1 VIRDQISSI
10 RKISERQH
18 AVDPGGADED
28 AVAIAREGNRACG
41 VVLRVREGRIIS
53 SEAFMMPIIST
64 ELLIKI
70 YEDFLKLYYSTSTDI
85 PPGILAQYK
94 LPDGELIGI
103 WLRERT
109 GRQVSISVPSRG
121 HRRRLVELAEKNAA
135 SRLMTLRG
143 KQVSAVRI
151 LGDLKMSLGLSSTPS
166 RIEAFDISNIQGS
179 AAVGSMVTFA
189 DAQPLK
195 SGFRHFRIRTV
206 EEIDDFEMMREV
218 LRRRLERLK
227 DGKSRSPDLILID
240 GGKGHVSAAAE
251 VMKEMGLS
259 QISLIGLAKRNEEIF
274 LPGVD
279 GPVVLPRRSPGLKLL
294 QRIRD
299 EAHRFAVEYH
309 RKLRGRGMVRSD
321 MDGIPGVGR
330 YRKVQLLVSFGSLKG
345 LRKATEDEIAAVPG
359 IGPATAK
366 KIHEYIHSK

>member
-1 VIRDQISSI
+1 
-10 RKISERQH
+10 
-18 AVDPGGADED
+18 
-28 AVAIAREGNRACG
+28 
-41 VVLRVREGRIIS
+41 
-53 SEAFMMPIIST
+53 
-64 ELLIKI
+64 
-70 YEDFLKLYYSTSTDI
+70 
-85 PPGILAQYK
+85 
-94 LPDGELIGI
+94 
-103 WLRERT
+103 
-109 GRQVSISVPSRG
+109 
-121 HRRRLVELAEKNAA
+121 
-135 SRLMTLRG
+135 
-143 KQVSAVRI
+143 
-151 LGDLKMSLGLSSTPS
+151 
-166 RIEAFDISNIQGS
+166 
-179 AAVGSMVTFA
+179 
-189 DAQPLK
+189 
-195 SGFRHFRIRTV
+195 
-206 EEIDDFEMMREV
+206 
-218 LRRRLERLK
+218 
-227 DGKSRSPDLILID
+227 
-240 GGKGHVSAAAE
+240 
-251 VMKEMGLS
+251 MKEMGLS